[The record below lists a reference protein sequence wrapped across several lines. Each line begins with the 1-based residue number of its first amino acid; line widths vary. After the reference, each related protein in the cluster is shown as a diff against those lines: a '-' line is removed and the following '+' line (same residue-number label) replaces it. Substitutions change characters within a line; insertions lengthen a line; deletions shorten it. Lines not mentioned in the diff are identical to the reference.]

1 MSEMHRYQSGPT
13 MDYVVSASGLQQGAD
28 DAAQRKDQLALS
40 QIHQGVDYSI
50 FGKIANAKTAKQA
63 WDILKLS
70 YKGVE
75 KAQKSKLQSMR
86 REYERYEMSNSET

>member
-1 MSEMHRYQSGPT
+1 MMSHSYQIGIK
-13 MDYVVSASGLQQGAD
+13 A
-28 DAAQRKDQLALS
+28 
-40 QIHQGVDYSI
+40 
-50 FGKIANAKTAKQA
+50 ANAKTAKEA

-86 REYERYEMSNSET
+86 REYERYEMSNSETVEQYFSRVTNLVNKMRVYGEDIPRSPKACEEGKRKTKRKR